1 MRDEDI
7 EIEKHVA
14 YKSIDC
20 QLNKPTRFYGV
31 KRDFC
36 WKCWN
41 QIFYIKPPSPPCSP
55 VSSPRFRI

>member
-1 MRDEDI
+1 MRDDI
-7 EIEKHVA
+7 EIENHVA

-20 QLNKPTRFYGV
+20 QLNKPTPFYNI
-31 KRDFC
+31 KQKFC

-55 VSSPRFRI
+55 VSSPRFRN